1 MAAGVVKIIKKCY
14 TTFINP
20 IQFLQKCMITLED
33 NQMNG
38 VNLMEGQK
46 KVLISCD
53 STCDLSDELMQRYS
67 IAGNPLFVVMNGK
80 TLRDGV
86 DVYPD
91 DIYAYYKNT
100 GEIPK
105 TTAANMDDF
114 LSYFRPFVDAG
125 YAVVHFTI
133 SSSMS
138 ATFNNARMAAAE
150 LEDVYVIDSKCLS
163 TGAGLEVLKA
173 AELAQAGLDARTI
186 ASQVSSM
193 WERVDASF
201 VIDSLE
207 YLHKGGRCSSVAAL
221 GANLLRL
228 KPCIEVKNGVMGV
241 GKKYRGRFGDV
252 LMEYAAARLSDPDD
266 IELDRAFVTHAGCKQ
281 ELVNR
286 VADRVRELLPFKE
299 VLVTRAGCSVSVH
312 CGPNTLGV
320 LFVRKTP
327 IIK

>member
-1 MAAGVVKIIKKCY
+1 
-14 TTFINP
+14 
-20 IQFLQKCMITLED
+20 
-33 NQMNG
+33 
-38 VNLMEGQK
+38 MENQK

-53 STCDLSDELMQRYS
+53 STCDLSPELLERFS
-67 IAGNPLFVVMNGK
+67 IALNPLFVVMNGK

-91 DIYAYYKNT
+91 DIYAYYKTT

-105 TTAANMDDF
+105 TTAANTEDF
-114 LSYFRPFVDAG
+114 LAYFKPFVEQG

-138 ATFNNARMAAAE
+138 ATFNNARLAAAE

-173 AELAQAGLDARTI
+173 DELAADGVDARSI
-186 ASQVSSM
+186 ASYASSM

-241 GKKYRGRFGDV
+241 GKKYRGRYEDV
-252 LMEYAAARLSDPDD
+252 LLEYAAARLADGED
-266 IELDRAFVTHAGCKQ
+266 IDTDRVFVTHAGCRQ
-281 ELVNR
+281 EVVNR
-286 VADRVRELLPFKE
+286 VADKVRELLPFKE

-320 LFVRKTP
+320 LFVRKSP

>member
-1 MAAGVVKIIKKCY
+1 MAYYLRNGVVI
-14 TTFINP
+14 
-20 IQFLQKCMITLED
+20 MED
-33 NQMNG
+33 
-38 VNLMEGQK
+38 QK

-53 STCDLSDELMQRYS
+53 STCDLSPELLERFS
-67 IAGNPLFVVMNGK
+67 VALNPLFVVMNGK

-91 DIYAYYKNT
+91 DIYAYYENT

-105 TTAANMDDF
+105 TTAANMEDF
-114 LSYFRPFVDAG
+114 IQYFKPFVEQG
-125 YAVVHFTI
+125 YAIVHFTI

-173 AELAQAGLDARTI
+173 AELAADGVDARSI
-186 ASQVSSM
+186 ASYVSSM

-201 VIDSLE
+201 VVDSLE

-241 GKKYRGRFGDV
+241 GKKYRGRYEDV
-252 LMEYAAARLSDPDD
+252 LLEYVAARLADADD
-266 IELDRAFVTHAGCKQ
+266 IETDRVFVTHAGCRQ
-281 ELVNR
+281 EIVDR
-286 VADRVRELLPFKE
+286 VADRVRELIPFKE

-327 IIK
+327 ILK

>member
-1 MAAGVVKIIKKCY
+1 
-14 TTFINP
+14 
-20 IQFLQKCMITLED
+20 
-33 NQMNG
+33 
-38 VNLMEGQK
+38 MENQK

-53 STCDLSDELMQRYS
+53 STCDLSPELLERFS
-67 IAGNPLFVVMNGK
+67 IALNPLFVVMNGK

-91 DIYAYYKNT
+91 DIYAYYKTT

-105 TTAANMDDF
+105 TTAANTEDF
-114 LSYFRPFVDAG
+114 LAYFKPFVEQG

-138 ATFNNARMAAAE
+138 ATFNNARLAAAE

-173 AELAQAGLDARTI
+173 AELAADGVDARSI
-186 ASQVSSM
+186 ASYASSM

-241 GKKYRGRFGDV
+241 GKKYRGRYEDV
-252 LMEYAAARLSDPDD
+252 LLEYAAARLADGED
-266 IELDRAFVTHAGCKQ
+266 IDTDRVFVTHAGCRQ
-281 ELVNR
+281 EVVNR
-286 VADRVRELLPFKE
+286 VADKVRELLPFKE

-320 LFVRKTP
+320 LFVRKSP